1 MSCIVTGKAHLFLC
15 KAGRTL
21 DNFMADFQPDLHPRM
36 IGGVTRFE
44 ACRKQYFVQKILY
57 CVVSL
62 YYLSA
67 PDRDGASPN
76 SNCKYETCLI
86 FSTLDQSASDVIPMI
101 ANESEQ
107 ASLTGCCASIAET
120 WQPQTCRESRE
131 HHPYS
136 LLFFVT
142 FHLASLREITCH
154 FLQSSSVWS
163 HGLVESSSVCV
174 QWIIRLKIG

>member
-1 MSCIVTGKAHLFLC
+1 M
-15 KAGRTL
+15 
-21 DNFMADFQPDLHPRM
+21 
-36 IGGVTRFE
+36 TRFE

-131 HHPYS
+131 HHPCYTHCYTLS
-136 LLFFVT
+136 RFILRVSVRSRVT
-142 FHLASLREITCH
+142 FYNHQVCGLA
-154 FLQSSSVWS
+154 VWLNLLVCAFS
-163 HGLVESSSVCV
+163 GL
-174 QWIIRLKIG
+174 